1 MIVFQ
6 DHLVQFILN
15 RRKYSGGQLFSRN
28 VIGGVTSYFQ
38 QVSSGGN
45 RGFRMLFARERG
57 GGRNA
62 TTANLLK
69 IPVTETPK

>member
-1 MIVFQ
+1 MFGSEESFVK
-6 DHLVQFILN
+6 VQLF
-15 RRKYSGGQLFSRN
+15 RKYSWGQLFSHN

-38 QVSSGGN
+38 HVSSGGDH
-45 RGFRMLFARERG
+45 GSRMLFAGERG

-69 IPVTETPK
+69 IPVTETLK